1 MTLEQARGMT
11 PLVSVV
17 IPTFNR
23 AGLVVNAIE
32 SVFAQTFKD
41 YEVVVVDDGST
52 DNTREALEPYGRRI
66 RYFYQT
72 NRGASAAQNKGIE
85 LATGEW
91 ISILADDD
99 EWLPTKLERQLEVL
113 GQFGSD
119 FGACF
124 TNCEYTA
131 NSAIRQTTFEMVGL
145 RTQPVFGALDDPV
158 RYILARDVVIWV
170 QSVLVR
176 KSLVA
181 EVGAF
186 DEAMVVAEDTDLLI
200 RLALRTRFCFVAEPL
215 VRIDR
220 NPARERLI
228 DLFALNSEKM
238 FSSLEHMYRKW
249 LALPEMDLDLRARTL
264 ENLGNLYLAWTIRNL
279 YHCRIAGALAKVKK
293 GSEFGGGYLHMLS
306 RLAYRALRKICR
318 PLRSNDALDGSV
330 STR

>member
-1 MTLEQARGMT
+1 MM

-32 SVFAQTFKD
+32 SVFDQTFKD

-52 DNTREALEPYGRRI
+52 DNTREALEPYRRRI

-113 GQFGSD
+113 RQLGSD

-124 TNCEYTA
+124 TNCEYTG
-131 NSAIRQTTFEMVGL
+131 NPAIRQTAFEIVGL

-158 RYILARDVVIWV
+158 RYILARDAVICV
-170 QSVLVR
+170 QSLLVR
-176 KSLVA
+176 KSIVA
-181 EVGAF
+181 EVGPF
-186 DEAMVVAEDTDLLI
+186 DEAMVVAEDTDLLL

-215 VRIDR
+215 VRIDQ
-220 NPARERLI
+220 NPARERLM
-228 DLFALNSEKM
+228 DLIALNSEKM

-249 LALPEMDLDLRARTL
+249 LALPEMDLDLRAQTL
-264 ENLGNLYLAWTIRNL
+264 ETLRDLYVAWTISEL
-279 YHCRIAGALAKVKK
+279 YQFRIAGALAKVKQ
-293 GSEFGGGYLHMLS
+293 GTEFGGGYSQMLS
-306 RLAYRALRKICR
+306 RLGSRAVQKICR
-318 PLRSNDALDGSV
+318 L
-330 STR
+330 